1 MYTTHPSLVMSDR
14 YETKQDREQKGGDT
28 SLINSLSGLNRMLG
42 PAERTSLLN
51 LINYDQEDVRVLSER
66 IQSREKR
73 TNLTAKRVQ
82 DTQDGITMLEVLQ
95 RSVQR
100 RIDDNLD
107 RSTYLLD
114 GKKNIRLNVTA
125 DDIKERSTAQK
136 LQEIIEIYKQEEAS
150 SKEALQKDRE
160 LLESVL
166 SLSRTLSRT
175 LLEESMCLSQETRTL
190 GSLKSCRDQVLVGI
204 SDKNRRLST
213 AHYIPDE
220 VLATIFHL
228 VLEDAIDSVYMDVDC
243 PQDFTALRLSWVCR
257 RWRSLASS
265 TPALW
270 VYTPVPKPCYEQDI
284 YLKRCMAANRYFCH
298 NSTKRI
304 SFHWPLHGPWSIGPP
319 KLWRI
324 DGEIRAKNAS
334 RNCTDPISYYLQSL
348 EGSQTILENVKS
360 VEIIGRN
367 TGGQVD
373 IGGQGECQ
381 IKAESYTIRQ
391 IRPTF
396 KNDVAANLIDLEIF
410 IPEIAADSL
419 SLMLGPLV
427 NLLRLTLNISGRSV
441 SGLMSSNVVKLP
453 RLEAFSSSTRVSFQ
467 VLDRLIVASS
477 LVSLT
482 VDEHCNPNPSGI
494 TLKNWNYLI
503 TQKGLDQRLSRLNL
517 GNIGSEEY
525 TRTEILPKL
534 AILTQVQTLNLQG
547 AHLGPILMS
556 MTADPTTLPNVQE
569 LALEETDIDGHIIQ
583 KLLSSRESSTD
594 QGEIRRRLRKL
605 VLDHCRGIDRAFCES
620 VRGNVDELAIY
631 C

>member
-243 PQDFTALRLSWVCR
+243 PQDFTALRLSW
-257 RWRSLASS
+257 
-265 TPALW
+265 
-270 VYTPVPKPCYEQDI
+270 
-284 YLKRCMAANRYFCH
+284 
-298 NSTKRI
+298 
-304 SFHWPLHGPWSIGPP
+304 
-319 KLWRI
+319 
-324 DGEIRAKNAS
+324 
-334 RNCTDPISYYLQSL
+334 
-348 EGSQTILENVKS
+348 TILENVKS